1 MVVARFLLPAA
12 MKVAIVCDG
21 KVLLGTPT
29 AMLAAVLVL
38 LLMLLTML
46 LLLLLL
52 LLLMLLMLLMLPS
65 TTLAAVVDESMKP
78 LRLPVGS
85 AAPNALYKS

>member
-52 LLLMLLMLLMLPS
+52 LLLMLLLMLPS
-65 TTLAAVVDESMKP
+65 TTLTAVVDESMKP

>member
-38 LLMLLTML
+38 LLMLLTIL

-52 LLLMLLMLLMLPS
+52 LLLMLLLMLPS

>member
-38 LLMLLTML
+38 LLLPM
-46 LLLLLL
+46 LLLLL
-52 LLLMLLMLLMLPS
+52 LLLMLLMLRS